1 MDRIVNNAGV
11 APEIFGIAAQP
22 GGLRAH
28 ETSMKTFDTT
38 MRINTRG
45 VFLGC
50 KYALAQFL
58 AQEPLP
64 RNSRGDAARGWIVNV
79 ASLAGLVAFA
89 GAPSYT
95 MSKHA
100 VIGLTK
106 EIGVDYARDRIHCN
120 ALCPSCKSLPF
131 FTKIH
136 LMSAN
141 AKSIKVIMTD
151 QRAVIDTPLI
161 AALLRDAEN
170 PVAVGTT
177 QALTAAHPWGNLGQ
191 PEDVARAA
199 VFLVSEDSQWITAQP
214 LVIDGG
220 YMAQ

>member
-1 MDRIVNNAGV
+1 MNRIVNNAGV
-11 APEIFGIAAQP
+11 CPEIFGITAKP

-28 ETSMKTFDTT
+28 ETSLDIFDIT
-38 MRINTRG
+38 MRVNTRG

-50 KYALAQFL
+50 KYALAQFM

-64 RNSRGDAARGWIVNV
+64 PNSRGDSTRGWIVNV
-79 ASLAGLVAFA
+79 ASLAGLVGFA

-100 VIGLTK
+100 VVGLTK
-106 EIGVDYARDRIHCN
+106 EIGLAYAKDRVHCN
-120 ALCPSCKSLPF
+120 ALCPSCKYLSFQETSLLEV
-131 FTKIH
+131 IQ
-136 LMSAN
+136 
-141 AKSIKVIMTD
+141 SIIVNTADFRI
-151 QRAVIDTPLI
+151 VIDTPLI
-161 AALLRDAEN
+161 ASIIRDKEN
-170 PVAVGTT
+170 PIAVGTT

-199 VFLVSEDSQWITAQP
+199 IFLVSEDSQWMTAFP